1 MACGSHGARH
11 TMLRQCRRAGWSA
24 LTTRLRWS
32 QTCRR
37 VQCGRPVPCARRS
50 SLASPTARAQARQ
63 REIDRQM
70 AEARLSEQDNWR
82 LEREQVRQQSGPP
95 LSRQVPGPPSACP
108 RALATVTKSCMER
121 GKERAPVPG
130 SASAA
135 SAVAQVSVA
144 AAAAQA
150 QRAAERGAEAEM
162 LAAAAE
168 VAAAE
173 RELAAAQGAADAAAR
188 ELAAAE
194 ALGAERAQSGRAGA
208 AAAAGGA
215 AGRQPL
221 LLASSG
227 APSRPRALTLQGV
240 GGAWS
245 CDAVRSASVV
255 RVASVRR

>member
-1 MACGSHGARH
+1 VVLFCV
-11 TMLRQCRRAGWSA
+11 TQMLG
-24 LTTRLRWS
+24 T
-32 QTCRR
+32 
-37 VQCGRPVPCARRS
+37 
-50 SLASPTARAQARQ
+50 
-63 REIDRQM
+63 
-70 AEARLSEQDNWR
+70 
-82 LEREQVRQQSGPP
+82 
-95 LSRQVPGPPSACP
+95 PSACP
-108 RALATVTKSCMER
+108 RALAAVTASSLGR
-121 GKERAPVPG
+121 GKERARVPG
-130 SASAA
+130 SASRAG
-135 SAVAQVSVA
+135 AVVQA

-215 AGRQPL
+215 AGSLPL